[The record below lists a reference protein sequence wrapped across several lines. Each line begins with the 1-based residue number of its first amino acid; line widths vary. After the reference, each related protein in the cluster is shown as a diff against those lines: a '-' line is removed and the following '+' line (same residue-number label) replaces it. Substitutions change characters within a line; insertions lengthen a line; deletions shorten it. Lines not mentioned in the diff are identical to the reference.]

1 VRTHLAVL
9 GRVATRGCHS
19 RRERR
24 L

>member
-1 VRTHLAVL
+1 VQTHLAVL